1 LLQVTRQEGSKVTC
15 PSCNAENDA
24 AVEVCFT
31 CGRALHALTQGT
43 LIGTRYEIVSVLGR
57 GGMGMVYKAMD
68 HMLEEP
74 VAIKVLRSEWAGTQ
88 EMARRFRSE
97 IKLARKVSHRNV
109 CRIHEYG
116 EDGALRFICMEWLEG
131 ADLKRELQAAG
142 GLSTAQAFDVCIQVG
157 EGLQAIHDVGIIH
170 RDLKTSNIMR
180 DGRGVVRLMDF
191 GIAKASDETG
201 AGSITSTGQVMG
213 TPEYMSPEQCRGE
226 KIDFRSDVYS
236 LGIVFYEIF
245 TGQVPFR
252 GDTPVATLF
261 KHIQEP
267 VPLEGPAAARI
278 PESVVPVLRKALAKE
293 RSERYASVSEM
304 IEALADARK
313 RTPMSTAPQPIAAA
327 APAPPSVTAA
337 TAARSMPPPTPTTSS
352 RPTAV
357 KRAGSGAHAAAN
369 AAAAAPPLSTA
380 ARMAY
385 SERRREGRLDI
396 FVNLNLKRTAT
407 DGSVVQEER
416 TIAENIGRGGARV
429 MTAMTALAAGDVLLF
444 EEVGG
449 SFNTRAEIRNV
460 YMGRD
465 NIRRL
470 NLRFIDHQAPDRLV
484 HTEAAR

>member
-1 LLQVTRQEGSKVTC
+1 VTRQEGLKVTC

-43 LIGTRYEIVSVLGR
+43 LIGTRYEILSVLGR
-57 GGMGMVYKAMD
+57 GGMGMVYKAQD

-116 EDGALRFICMEWLEG
+116 EDGALRYICMEWLEG
-131 ADLKRELQAAG
+131 ADLKRELQQAG
-142 GLSTAQAFDVCIQVG
+142 GLSTAQAFDVCVQVG

-191 GIAKASDETG
+191 GIAKASEETA

-236 LGIVFYEIF
+236 LGIVFYEVF

-278 PESVVPVLRKALAKE
+278 PESVVPVLRRALAKE
-293 RSERYASVSEM
+293 RAERYATVDEM
-304 IEALADARK
+304 VEALREARE
-313 RTPMSTAPQPIAAA
+313 RTPMSAVPQPTPPLAAEPAAASAAPEPTATPAPTAPRPAAA
-327 APAPPSVTAA
+327 
-337 TAARSMPPPTPTTSS
+337 R
-352 RPTAV
+352 
-357 KRAGSGAHAAAN
+357 RAGSGAHAAAN
-369 AAAAAPPLSTA
+369 AAAAAPPLSTG

-385 SERRREGRLDI
+385 QDRRREGRLDI
-396 FVNLNLKRTAT
+396 FVNLNLKRTAV
-407 DGSVVQEER
+407 DGSVQEER

-429 MTAMTALAAGDVLLF
+429 MTAMTALSAGDVLLF

-449 SFNTRAEIRNV
+449 SFHTRAEIRNV

-470 NLRFIDHQAPDRLV
+470 NLRFIDHPAPDRLV
-484 HTEAAR
+484 HTDGAR